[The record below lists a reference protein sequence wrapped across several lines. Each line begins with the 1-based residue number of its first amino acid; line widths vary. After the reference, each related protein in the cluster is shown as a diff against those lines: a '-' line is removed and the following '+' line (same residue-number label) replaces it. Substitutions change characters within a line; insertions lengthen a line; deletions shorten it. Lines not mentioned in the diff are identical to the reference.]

1 MITPFDQRA
10 LATLPSRGEL
20 AQHDAAVWDLR
31 RRRDAAAAEVPDWEA
46 LRERAAAL
54 KAFSLDHLDEL
65 LVGFEERARGAGAHV
80 HWASDATALCRIV
93 TELLA
98 ARGARRVVKSKSMLT
113 EECGLNPHLAARGI
127 EVVDTDLGERI
138 VQLAGEPPSHLIVP
152 AIHKTRR
159 EIGALFHRHMGTPE
173 GEDDPERLTRHAR
186 NDLRRRFLAAD
197 AGITGA
203 NFAVAETGSLVI
215 VTNEGNADLGSSLPP
230 VHIACLGI
238 EKVIPALAD
247 LPVFLRLLARSAT
260 GQPISAYTTVLT
272 GPRAGG
278 ELHIV
283 LVDNGRSTL
292 LSNET
297 QRGALAC
304 IRCGACLNTCPVY
317 RRSGGHA
324 YGTVIPGPIGSVLGP
339 ALGSAA
345 GAELPHASSLC
356 GSCTAVCPVK
366 IDLHG
371 QLLAWRGERYRPRAA
386 ERLLS
391 FGAALALRFP
401 ALRGLARAA
410 LRPLWPLLARRSP
423 RNPAEGWLAAR
434 ELPPL
439 PKQSF
444 RTQWQAKRAVS
455 RRAARPRS
463 EASGASAPR
472 AASGTSRE
480 SCEPHSKPG
489 SSGRAASGASV
500 GRKPE

>member
-1 MITPFDQRA
+1 MTASFDERA

-54 KAFSLDHLDEL
+54 KAFALDHLDEL
-65 LVGFEERARGAGAHV
+65 LVGFEQRARGAGAHV

-138 VQLAGEPPSHLIVP
+138 VQLAEEKPSHLIVP
-152 AIHKTRR
+152 AVHKTRR

-173 GEDDPERLTRHAR
+173 KEDDPERLTRHAR
-186 NDLRRRFLAAD
+186 SNLRRYFLAAD

-203 NFAVAETGSLVI
+203 NFAVADTGSIVI
-215 VTNEGNADLGSSLPP
+215 VTNEGNADLGTSLPP
-230 VHIACLGI
+230 LHIACLGI
-238 EKVIPALAD
+238 EKIVPALAD

-260 GQPISAYTTVLT
+260 GQPISAYTSVLT
-272 GPRAGG
+272 GPRSGG

-283 LVDNGRSTL
+283 LVDNGRSEL
-292 LSNET
+292 LANPTHRS
-297 QRGALAC
+297 ALAC

-317 RRSGGHA
+317 RRAGGHA
-324 YGTVIPGPIGSVLGP
+324 YGTVIQGPIGSVLGP
-339 ALGSAA
+339 ALGGKL

-371 QLLAWRGERYRPRAA
+371 QLLAWRSERRRPTRREWLLTRAA
-386 ERLLS
+386 AS
-391 FGAALALRFP
+391 ALRWP
-401 ALRGLARAA
+401 ALRGAARGL
-410 LRPLWPLLARRSP
+410 LRPLWPLLGRRHP
-423 RNPAEGWLAAR
+423 RNPAEPWLAVR

-439 PKQSF
+439 PPKSF
-444 RTQWQAKRAVS
+444 RAQWQA
-455 RRAARPRS
+455 RRAAGGASYSGPVSKPAVRPARS
-463 EASGASAPR
+463 ERSER
-472 AASGTSRE
+472 RNE
-480 SCEPHSKPG
+480 
-489 SSGRAASGASV
+489 
-500 GRKPE
+500 